1 MIKQCLN
8 NYTKD
13 QIFDQEISNTRVEFF
28 IKKLKEKDR
37 RWACGSFDPK
47 SDLLHCLKMTLA
59 KIYLGDDNNM
69 DEQQV
74 KIQCD
79 RLYEKA
85 VTIYLEGGDELTAF
99 ELPIVGFILMEVE
112 VNTIIK

>member
-1 MIKQCLN
+1 
-8 NYTKD
+8 
-13 QIFDQEISNTRVEFF
+13 VEYF
-28 IKKLKEKDR
+28 IKKLKVKDR

-47 SDLLHCLKMTLA
+47 SDLLQCLKMTLA

-85 VTIYLEGGDELTAF
+85 VTIYLEGGDELNAL
-99 ELPIVGFILMEVE
+99 EQPVVGKLMEVE